1 MRRVNN
7 LTVAKS
13 LNVSGNINC
22 KNKKTSVDTTLC
34 DVNGYYLNLVDMN
47 KCKSLYNRVLEANET
62 LSYVNRKL

>member
-34 DVNGYYLNLVDMN
+34 DVNGYYLNLVDIF
-47 KCKSLYNRVLEANET
+47 V
-62 LSYVNRKL
+62 